1 MIWAN
6 ARDVILNARSS
17 FYYNNMFIVCLFPT
31 IFLFY
36 KLLWSLIKKK
46 CGNVCKYVTFH
57 YVTSSC
63 FSVAGF
69 MLKIY
74 FT

>member
-17 FYYNNMFIVCLFPT
+17 YYNMFIICRFPT

-36 KLLWSLIKKK
+36 NFLWSLIQ
-46 CGNVCKYVTFH
+46 NLMRERLQIRYVSLRH
-57 YVTSSC
+57 VIM